1 MAGLNAGPRHGSD
14 TSTDLGTYCCRVS
27 FDHGSLQHVSVWLH
41 RCQIDLQTIKAKLKE
56 LTDTVDAIEEAHL
69 NASDGDNG
77 DRDSREMHLSPAE
90 LQGKL
95 LCELRDM
102 KIAVEG
108 PQGYLFTIRAE
119 VSLFPALGTSSDG
132 NVSL

>member
-1 MAGLNAGPRHGSD
+1 MDVP
-14 TSTDLGTYCCRVS
+14 
-27 FDHGSLQHVSVWLH
+27 
-41 RCQIDLQTIKAKLKE
+41 TIKARLKE
-56 LTDTVDAIEEAHL
+56 LTNTVEAIEEAH
-69 NASDGDNG
+69 DGDNG

-102 KIAVEG
+102 QIAVEG

-119 VSLFPALGTSSDG
+119 VSVLLDLGTSSDSKD
-132 NVSL
+132 SLWSPP